1 MSHSHAETERGSS
14 TAVLMGAVVVLV
26 LAIVLIAFMF
36 GAFDR
41 GGGGGQV
48 VPGTGGGEVVPGT
61 GGGTDGGGTGGGAAP
76 KSMLPTSVTP
86 GYVLI

>member
-1 MSHSHAETERGSS
+1 MSHSHIETDRGAS

-41 GGGGGQV
+41 GGGEEVVPGPGQV
-48 VPGTGGGEVVPGT
+48 VPGTGGT
-61 GGGTDGGGTGGGAAP
+61 GGGGTGGGVEP
-76 KSMLPTSVTP
+76 KSMLPTLVFP
-86 GYVLI
+86 GYTLI